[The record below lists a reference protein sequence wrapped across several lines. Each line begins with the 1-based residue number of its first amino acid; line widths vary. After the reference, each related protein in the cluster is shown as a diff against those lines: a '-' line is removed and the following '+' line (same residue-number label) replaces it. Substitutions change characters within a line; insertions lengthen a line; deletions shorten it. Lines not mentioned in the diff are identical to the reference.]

1 MSSATVNKAR
11 LGRGR
16 KAARLESREDR
27 EVRMDMGVTFL
38 VSI

>member
-1 MSSATVNKAR
+1 MSSATVSKAR

-16 KAARLESREDR
+16 KAARLESRE
-27 EVRMDMGVTFL
+27 VRMDMGVTFL